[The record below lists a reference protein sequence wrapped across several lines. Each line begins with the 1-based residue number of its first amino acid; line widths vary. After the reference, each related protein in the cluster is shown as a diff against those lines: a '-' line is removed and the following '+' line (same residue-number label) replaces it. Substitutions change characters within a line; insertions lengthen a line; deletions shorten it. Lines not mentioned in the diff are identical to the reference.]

1 MFRSH
6 QVHVT
11 SVQQPQETSRLFRET
26 QVAWSRGPC
35 SRSAI
40 CVTAGA
46 PERDCQAR
54 GKTLGALP
62 SVSDQKCRLRTPTPG
77 PGSGRVLGHRE
88 EEEAALSPGPGIAD
102 TAFGPIA
109 SSSLAGERAPGEGS
123 SPFGWAASGFAVLH
137 PGWVLRYPQTSC
149 SSWANLVGRKRA
161 QAVLCLLIFFPIFYV
176 KPRQI
181 GFANN

>member
-102 TAFGPIA
+102 TAFGPIT

-161 QAVLCLLIFFPIFYV
+161 QAVLCLLIFFPHILCEASPNRV
-176 KPRQI
+176 R
-181 GFANN
+181 